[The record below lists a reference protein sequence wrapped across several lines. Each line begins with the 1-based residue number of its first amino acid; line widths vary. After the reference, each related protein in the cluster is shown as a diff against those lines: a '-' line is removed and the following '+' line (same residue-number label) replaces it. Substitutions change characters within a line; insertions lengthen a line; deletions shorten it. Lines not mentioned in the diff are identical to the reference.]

1 MRLVSFI
8 FPIYNE
14 EGNIDELY
22 SQMSQLVEG
31 QPFRSEFIFINDG
44 SKDSSLTKLLALH
57 EQDERVVII
66 NLSRNWGHQL
76 AVTAG
81 LDYADGDAVVIMD
94 SDLQDPPEV
103 ALELIEKWQTGEYDV
118 VYAQRRTR
126 QDSAFK
132 KFTATMFYRVLHSI
146 SNVDIPRNTG
156 DFRLLDKRVVVEL
169 RKYREHDR
177 FLRGLVSY
185 IGFRQVAVQFDRHA
199 RHAGATGYPL
209 KKMIRFATD
218 GIIGFSDAPLR
229 LISKIGTVVSLASL
243 IGIIYAL
250 LRKFLSPQEVVNGWT
265 FTIITIMF
273 FSGAQMIMLGII
285 GSYLARIYSQ
295 VKGRPLYEI
304 STIASRG
311 GATVH
316 ASSAYRSDAE
326 SNPPSPIPHYSNL
339 KDTP

>member
-177 FLRGLVSY
+177 FLRGMVSY

-316 ASSAYRSDAE
+316 ASSAYRNDTE
-326 SNPPSPIPHYSNL
+326 SNPPSPISHYSNL

>member
-22 SQMSQLVEG
+22 SQLSQLVEG

-169 RKYREHDR
+169 RKDREHDR
-177 FLRGLVSY
+177 FLRGMVSY

-250 LRKFLSPQEVVNGWT
+250 LR
-265 FTIITIMF
+265 
-273 FSGAQMIMLGII
+273 
-285 GSYLARIYSQ
+285 
-295 VKGRPLYEI
+295 
-304 STIASRG
+304 
-311 GATVH
+311 
-316 ASSAYRSDAE
+316 
-326 SNPPSPIPHYSNL
+326 
-339 KDTP
+339 